1 MMDKFCDEMVIEE
14 IASMEKQL
22 VSCTKSELAKGVESV
37 DTAEMAQAADMIK
50 DLSKAL
56 KNHAEAKYYCA
67 VTKAMEEYEEDEW
80 DESERMG
87 YTGGRMSR
95 SRSSR
100 TGRFTSGR
108 GSRGGQTRNQ
118 AGSMKMG
125 FTDTDEYWRDPRYED
140 MDDSSMPRI
149 REMEDPRYGKAYN
162 KFIMARKH
170 YHDTKSATDKEE
182 MSESAKE
189 HMTDTVMTIKEMWKE
204 ADPELRRDM
213 KMHLDNLIK
222 EMNI

>member
-1 MMDKFCDEMVIEE
+1 MMDKFCDKMVIEE

-67 VTKAMEEYEEDEW
+67 VTKAMEEYDEDEW

-100 TGRFTSGR
+100 TGRFTSNRG
-108 GSRGGQTRNQ
+108 GSRGRSQS
-118 AGSMKMG
+118 GSMRMG
-125 FTDTDEYWRDPRYED
+125 FTDTDDYWEDPRYA
-140 MDDSSMPRI
+140 
-149 REMEDPRYGKAYN
+149 EMEDPRYGKAYN
-162 KFIMARKH
+162 KFRMARKH
-170 YHDTKSATDKEE
+170 YHDTKSMTDKEE

-204 ADPELRRDM
+204 ADPELRKDM
-213 KMHLDNLIK
+213 KMHLDNLMK

>member
-1 MMDKFCDEMVIEE
+1 MEKFCDEMVIEE

-56 KNHAEAKYYCA
+56 KNHAEAKYYCT
-67 VTKAMEEYEEDEW
+67 VTKAMEEYDEDEW
-80 DESERMG
+80 EESERMG
-87 YTGGRMSR
+87 YNR

-100 TGRFTSGR
+100 TGRYTSGGR
-108 GSRGGQTRNQ
+108 SRGGRTRNQ

-140 MDDSSMPRI
+140 MSDDSITRI

-162 KFIMARKH
+162 KFRMARKH
-170 YHDTKSATDKEE
+170 YHDTKSMEDKEE

-213 KMHLDNLIK
+213 KMHLDNLMK

>member
-67 VTKAMEEYEEDEW
+67 VTKAMEEYDEDEW

-87 YTGGRMSR
+87 YNS

-100 TGRFTSGR
+100 TGRFTSRR
-108 GSRGGQTRNQ
+108 GSRGGGTRNQ
-118 AGSMKMG
+118 SGSMKMG
-125 FTDTDEYWRDPRYED
+125 FTDTDYWMRPED
-140 MDDSSMPRI
+140 MMDDGDTMSRV

-162 KFIMARKH
+162 KFRIARKH
-170 YHDTKSATDKEE
+170 YHDTKSMTDKEE

-204 ADPELRRDM
+204 ADPELRKDM
-213 KMHLDNLIK
+213 KTHLDNLMK

>member
-1 MMDKFCDEMVIEE
+1 MDKLCDEMVIEE

-67 VTKAMEEYEEDEW
+67 VTKAMEEYDKDEW

-95 SRSSR
+95 ARSSR
-100 TGRFTSGR
+100 TGRFTSNRG
-108 GSRGGQTRNQ
+108 GSRGRSQS
-118 AGSMKMG
+118 GSMRMG
-125 FTDTDEYWRDPRYED
+125 FTDTDEYWDDNRYIESEPID
-140 MDDSSMPRI
+140 RI

-162 KFIMARKH
+162 KFRMARKH